1 MKQEYLELFEKL
13 FSKDIKDVKLEDKPL
28 LKELFEYFAEDLYL
42 PNEKYIELKEQK
54 NEVETELEKSFTDNQ
69 SNLFIKYW
77 ELNNKM
83 AGEMERQIFMYG
95 VILGSKLNQELQ
107 M

>member
-13 FSKDIKDVKLEDKPL
+13 FSKDIKDVKLDDKPL
-28 LKELFEYFAEDLYL
+28 LKELFEYFSEDLYL
-42 PNEKYIELKEQK
+42 PNEKYIELKKQK